1 MERYG
6 ELKEMLHAELN
17 RIQQKG
23 ELSAASLAQADTIAH
38 TLKDISTVEAMEKA
52 EGGYSEHYPAFYR
65 TGYYGYDD
73 GGSYGPGRGRG
84 SNARRDSMG
93 RYASESRYS
102 SEGRRGGSYD
112 EGESMESYRNR

>member
-1 MERYG
+1 
-6 ELKEMLHAELN
+6 MLHAELN

-52 EGGYSEHYPAFYR
+52 EGGYSENYPAYYR
-65 TGYYGYDD
+65 YGYDD
-73 GGSYGPGRGRG
+73 GGSYGGGSYGPGRGRG